1 MKQLSSH
8 SDSEL
13 QSQVSCYT
21 TARIDRVLFSEAGA
35 ETGDAE
41 PDIREQAEE
50 NRGLDTFGGCL
61 SSLTR

>member
-13 QSQVSCYT
+13 IQVSCYT

>member
-1 MKQLSSH
+1 M
-8 SDSEL
+8 
-13 QSQVSCYT
+13 SCYT